1 MSTTALHAAVT
12 AAPIAACARVAAALD
27 GLIASARDAL
37 AASEATLAQLAQR
50 EETDAGDV
58 ALATATIEVGV
69 RAHNLHEL
77 VKRALFA
84 LAGLGQPGTLDAELV
99 DALGAADPDLTTAL
113 RRGLE
118 LARSPASAPLVDALF
133 AELAAA
139 QTAADAMAAVPDT
152 MPEEWGQS

>member
-152 MPEEWGQS
+152 MPEDWGQS

>member
-1 MSTTALHAAVT
+1 VSTTELHTAVT
-12 AAPIAACARVAAALD
+12 AAPIAACANVAA
-27 GLIASARDAL
+27 GLTGLLTSARTAL
-37 AASEATLAQLAQR
+37 ATTEQTLAQLAQQ
-50 EETDAGDV
+50 EETSAEDV

-99 DALGAADPDLTTAL
+99 DAVGAADPDLTAAL
-113 RRGLE
+113 RGALE
-118 LARSPASAPLVDALF
+118 YARTPESAPLLDALF

-139 QTAADAMAAVPDT
+139 QTAADATAAVPDT